1 MCSACLLT
9 PRTVPISA
17 QLNPCTLANRTAA
30 ASSRAISAL
39 ARAMAASLSLGRL
52 INGVDRRLV
61 LLGLTALLIV
71 SGALVPYASS
81 YAMLML
87 GFGLANLLP
96 IFGPVKPWGG
106 PERVDEFDR
115 ALRARA
121 FLAAF
126 SALAAVAVI
135 GLWAIVGLS
144 LVQGW
149 TADALRS
156 TVMKLAFVLATIYTA
171 GPTCYASWARAPIDE
186 D

>member
-1 MCSACLLT
+1 MSHYSGRKGMLERLDDSVRWTGIPA
-9 PRTVPISA
+9 V
-17 QLNPCTLANRTAA
+17 AA
-30 ASSRAISAL
+30 GHPHR
-39 ARAMAASLSLGRL
+39 RSLRWPS
-52 INGVDRRLV
+52 VAVLV
-61 LLGLTALLIV
+61 LA
-71 SGALVPYASS
+71 GAGFLVGFGQPNQWWGYAI
-81 YAMLML
+81 LML
-87 GFGLANLLP
+87 GFGLANLMP
-96 IFGPVKPWGG
+96 ILGPVRPWGG

-156 TVMKLAFVLATIYTA
+156 TIMMLAFVLATIYTA
-171 GPTCYASWARAPIDE
+171 GPTCYASWARVPIDDE

>member
-1 MCSACLLT
+1 MSHRSGRKGMLERLDDSVRWTGIPAFAVGH
-9 PRTVPISA
+9 PR
-17 QLNPCTLANRTAA
+17 R
-30 ASSRAISAL
+30 R
-39 ARAMAASLSLGRL
+39 SLRWPS
-52 INGVDRRLV
+52 VVVLV
-61 LLGLTALLIV
+61 LAVAGLLVDLGQPNLWW
-71 SGALVPYASS
+71 G

-87 GFGLANLLP
+87 GFGVANLMP
-96 IFGPVKPWGG
+96 ILGPVKPWGG
-106 PERVDEFDR
+106 PERVDESDR

-156 TVMKLAFVLATIYTA
+156 TIMKLAFVQATIYTA
-171 GPTCYASWARAPIDE
+171 GPTCYASWARAPIDDE

>member
-1 MCSACLLT
+1 MSHNSGRKGMLERLDDSVRWTGIPAIAAGH
-9 PRTVPISA
+9 PR
-17 QLNPCTLANRTAA
+17 R
-30 ASSRAISAL
+30 R
-39 ARAMAASLSLGRL
+39 SLRWPS
-52 INGVDRRLV
+52 VAVLV
-61 LLGLTALLIV
+61 LATA
-71 SGALVPYASS
+71 GFLVGFGQPNQWWGYAI
-81 YAMLML
+81 LML
-87 GFGLANLLP
+87 GFGLANLMP
-96 IFGPVKPWGG
+96 ILGPVKPWGG

-156 TVMKLAFVLATIYTA
+156 TIMKLAFVLATIYTA
-171 GPTCYASWARAPIDE
+171 GPTCYASWARAPIDDE